1 MRVASRNITATFLL
15 GALLAVPFPS
25 AAEDG
30 PAAGYH
36 DYAALSKAVQQL
48 ARQHPKLA
56 RLVSIG
62 KTHQERD
69 LWLLKIT
76 SSKGPAPQDKQ
87 ALLIVG
93 NAEGDHVI
101 GSEVALGIAEYLVK
115 SYLTDEK
122 VTEAL
127 DSRTFYIIPR
137 LNPDGAE
144 LFFDTTLR
152 EHSGNL
158 NPRDD
163 DYDWQEDE
171 DGPED
176 LNRDGYITLMRVKDQ
191 AGEWSIDDED
201 PRRMQKKEADTPLD
215 KLYRLYPEGLDDDGD
230 ELYNEDGPG
239 GFNINRNFPHNFGY
253 KFRGVKVYPASES
266 ETRALIDFMT
276 GYVPE
281 LKTQPHANICAALLF
296 SRFDNLAAGSGIE
309 CGTPAFPEP
318 PGGDR
323 AAAPQIRMLFRMGRR
338 GGQQEAPQAPPRD
351 PQPKSTDR
359 GDEPLFKA
367 VSEKYQ
373 EITGIR
379 SAHSEKPFG
388 SLLEYAYFQYGVPAF
403 SANLWSVREPD
414 GGRPQTKAPA
424 EKPGAKSQTKIQAAG
439 RDRQAVIRQVMTR
452 GGGGAGRPGHSGSQE
467 VDEKW
472 LAWIDKQND
481 GQGFIAWTKYQHP
494 QLGEVEIG
502 GFQPYL
508 RINPPADQIPELVEK
523 HAQFALYLASQFAEI
538 TMEEPQVK
546 RLSSRL
552 FELKIKLRNRGKFP
566 YAAAMGQRSTNIP
579 PIVLQMKLADT
590 DVMKL
595 FGGNTRVDLPSLA
608 AGAER
613 EFKWMIITPPG
624 KAIDLTLWA
633 RNGGGR
639 LKKRIVLE

>member
-1 MRVASRNITATFLL
+1 MRSASRTLLATFLL
-15 GALLAVPFPS
+15 GSLLAYPS
-25 AAEDG
+25 APPPGDT

-48 ARQHPKLA
+48 TQQHPKLT
-56 RLVSIG
+56 RLISIG
-62 KTHQERD
+62 KTGQGRD
-69 LWLLKIT
+69 LWLLQIT
-76 SSKGPAPQDKQ
+76 SGKGPAPLIKQ

-115 SYLTDEK
+115 NYGTDDR

-127 DSRTFYIIPR
+127 DTRTFYIVPR

-144 LFFDTTLR
+144 SFFDATLR
-152 EHSGNL
+152 EHAGNL
-158 NPRDD
+158 NPRDE

-171 DGPED
+171 DGPQD
-176 LNRDGYITLMRVKDQ
+176 LNRDGFITLMRVKDKE
-191 AGEWSIDDED
+191 GDWTVDEED
-201 PRRMQKKEADTPLD
+201 ARRMKKKEDDTPLD

-239 GFNINRNFPHNFGY
+239 GFDINRNFPHNFGY
-253 KFRGVKVYPASES
+253 RFRGTKVYPASEP

-276 GYVPE
+276 RYAPE
-281 LKTQPHANICAALLF
+281 LQAQPHANICGVLLF
-296 SRFDNLAAGSGIE
+296 SKFDNLAADSGIE
-309 CGTPAFPEP
+309 SGTPTFPEP
-318 PGGDR
+318 PEGDR
-323 AAAPQIRMLFRMGRR
+323 GAAPRMGMMFMMGRR

-351 PQPKSTDR
+351 PQPKNTER
-359 GDEPLFKA
+359 QDEPLFKS
-367 VSEKYQ
+367 VSEKYK

-403 SANLWSVREPD
+403 SANLWSVRES
-414 GGRPQTKAPA
+414 GEGRPQTKAPA
-424 EKPGAKSQTKIQAAG
+424 EKTIDKPPAKSQTAG
-439 RDRQAVIRQVMTR
+439 VDRQAMMRQMMAR
-452 GGGGAGRPGHSGSQE
+452 GGGGRPGQGASE
-467 VDEKW
+467 DVDDQW

-481 GQGFIAWTKYQHP
+481 GKGFIPWTPYQHP

-523 HAQFALYLASQFAEI
+523 HAQFALYLASRFAEI
-538 TMEEPQVK
+538 AMDEPQVK

-552 FELKIKLRNRGKFP
+552 FELKIKLHNRGDFP
-566 YAAAMGQRSTNIP
+566 YATAMGQRSTNIP
-579 PIVLQMKLADT
+579 PIMLQMKLEDADA
-590 DVMKL
+590 MKL

-608 AGAER
+608 AGGER
-613 EFKWMIITPPG
+613 EFKWMIISPPG
-624 KAIDLTLWA
+624 KTVDLILWA
-633 RNGGGR
+633 RNGGGKW
-639 LKKRIVLE
+639 KKQIVLN